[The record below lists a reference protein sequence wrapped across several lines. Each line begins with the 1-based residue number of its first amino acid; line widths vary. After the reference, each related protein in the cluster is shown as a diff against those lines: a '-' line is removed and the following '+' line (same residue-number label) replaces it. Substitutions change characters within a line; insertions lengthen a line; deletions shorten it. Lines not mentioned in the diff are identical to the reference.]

1 MLLLHMDISTYSH
14 YLWCKIQTEM
24 VKTSRRDVK
33 KATGYAVAVA
43 WIEKSK
49 WEKEVLEVLG
59 EDRTGEWQLH

>member
-1 MLLLHMDISTYSH
+1 
-14 YLWCKIQTEM
+14 M

-49 WEKEVLEVLG
+49 WEKEVLEVSG